1 MAPPAAARKR
11 PTTPLPSAVAT
22 IAAAVRTLATL
33 AAPAAIGAAAIAL
46 PAPALAQGEAA
57 RQYTIGAGTLEQAL
71 NRFGRAAGITLS
83 FAPALTDGIDSPG
96 LQGRHTV
103 DGGLARLLAGSGLE
117 AVRQPN
123 GDWSLRRSA
132 TAASASGAAQQ
143 APVQYGPLPAVHVT
157 GSANRDDAL
166 APGGQVA
173 RAARLGILGEVG
185 VMEAPFNITSYTSQL
200 IEDQQARG
208 LMDVLENDPSVRSS
222 SPIDSEGDIVMVR
235 GFELWGRE
243 VTINGM
249 GGLADNRGHVLEAV
263 ERVEVLK
270 GPSALINSISP
281 WGASTGGSV
290 NYVLKRAGDTPL
302 TRLTASH
309 YTRSQLGLHLDA
321 GRRFGDG
328 GQFGARVNLSQRKG
342 DGAVDQTNN
351 RTSVGA
357 LALDW
362 RGQRLRLTLDGG
374 YQEKKLTGGLA
385 ASRIGSS
392 VPIPRP
398 PKASTNFKQPW
409 ETFES
414 DNRYLALGAEYDLA
428 PGWTL
433 AASHGQSLSNE
444 VYLLTVHTISNVNGD
459 LSGWAQFIPGRS
471 TNRSTDLSLRGGF
484 ATGAVKH
491 RVTLAGN
498 HSVARRGQAASIVGA
513 VVPSNLYAPLRQPY
527 RDTQG
532 LSTDVDM
539 LNRYG
544 RSSLAVTDTMSM
556 WDDSVFLMVGAR
568 KQDVDNRSYAR
579 NAATREL
586 RQSFRYDQDQVTPAA
601 GLVVKLAPRL
611 SVYGNYIESLI
622 PGPTPSPVYYANGNQ
637 TFPPFPSKQYE
648 SGVKYEH
655 ERLSVTASVYQ
666 ITLQST
672 TEVDAPVAG
681 GLPTLELNGEQ
692 RNRGFELNTFGE
704 AAPGL
709 RLLGGVALIDARLL
723 HTQGGLTDGRRA
735 RGVPKK
741 NLNLGAEWDLHVP
754 GLTVTLRGVYT
765 GSSFIDTTNS
775 AARTAPSWTRFDAGL
790 RYAANIG
797 GKDVTL
803 RASVD
808 NLANRDYWSSASRG
822 VLVLGAPRSVRLS
835 LSTDL

>member
-1 MAPPAAARKR
+1 MSSPVLPQR
-11 PTTPLPSAVAT
+11 PLLT
-22 IAAAVRTLATL
+22 
-33 AAPAAIGAAAIAL
+33 AIAL
-46 PAPALAQGEAA
+46 VVAVACCAPAFAQSQPA
-57 RQYTIGAGTLEQAL
+57 QPYSIGAGTLEQAL

-83 FAPALTDGIDSPG
+83 FAPALTAGLNSAG
-96 LQGRHTV
+96 LQGSHTV

-123 GDWSLRRSA
+123 GDWSLRR
-132 TAASASGAAQQ
+132 AAAAPA
-143 APVQYGPLPAVHVT
+143 APAQSQYAPLPLVHVT
-157 GSANRDDAL
+157 GSAQPREEF

-173 RAARLGILGEVG
+173 RAARLGILGDID
-185 VMEAPFNITSYTSQL
+185 VMDAPFNITSYSAEL
-200 IEDQQARG
+200 IQNQQARG

-243 VTINGM
+243 VTINGI

-281 WGASTGGSV
+281 WGASTGGSI
-290 NYVLKRAGDTPL
+290 NYVMKRAGDDPMARFTGSYYSD
-302 TRLTASH
+302 A
-309 YTRSQLGLHLDA
+309 QLGGHLDM
-321 GRRFGDG
+321 GRRFGERKA
-328 GQFGARVNLSQRKG
+328 FGARVNLSQRKG
-342 DGAVDQTNN
+342 DGAVDATHN

-362 RGQRLRLTLDGG
+362 RGERLRLTADGG

-392 VPIPRP
+392 VSIPRP

-414 DNRYLALGAEYDLA
+414 DNRYLVLGAEYDLA
-428 PGWTL
+428 RDWTL
-433 AASHGQSLSNE
+433 GASHGQSLSNE
-444 VYLLTVHTISNVNGD
+444 VYLLTVHSISNVNGD

-471 TNRSTDLSLRGGF
+471 TNRSTDLSLRGKF
-484 ATGAVKH
+484 ATGPVEH
-491 RVTLAGN
+491 RLTLATN
-498 HSVARRGQAASIVGA
+498 HSVSRRGQAAAIVGA

-527 RDTQG
+527 RDRDG

-539 LNRYG
+539 LSRYG
-544 RSSLAVTDTMSM
+544 RSSVAVTDTMSM
-556 WDDSVFLMVGAR
+556 FDERVFVMVGAR
-568 KQDVDNRSYAR
+568 KQQVDNRSYVR
-579 NAATREL
+579 DAATRAI
-586 RQSFRYDQDQVTPAA
+586 RQGFRYDQDKVTPAA
-601 GLVVKLAPRL
+601 GVVVKLAPQV

-622 PGPTPSPVYYANGNQ
+622 PGPTPSPNFYANGNEV
-637 TFPPFPSKQYE
+637 FAPFPSKQYE
-648 SGVKYEH
+648 SGLKLEH
-655 ERLSVTASVYQ
+655 GRLSVTASVYQ

-672 TEVDAPVAG
+672 TEVDPTVPG
-681 GLPTLELNGEQ
+681 RLPTLELNGEQ

-709 RLLGGVALIDARLL
+709 RLLGGLSLIDARLL

-741 NLNLGAEWDLHVP
+741 NLNLGAEWDVP
-754 GLTVTLRGVYT
+754 QLAGLTFTLRGVYT
-765 GSSFIDTTNS
+765 GSAFIDATNT
-775 AARTAPSWTRFDAGL
+775 AARQAPSWTRFDAGL
-790 RYAANIG
+790 RYAARVAG
-797 GKDVTL
+797 RDVVL
-803 RASVD
+803 RANVD